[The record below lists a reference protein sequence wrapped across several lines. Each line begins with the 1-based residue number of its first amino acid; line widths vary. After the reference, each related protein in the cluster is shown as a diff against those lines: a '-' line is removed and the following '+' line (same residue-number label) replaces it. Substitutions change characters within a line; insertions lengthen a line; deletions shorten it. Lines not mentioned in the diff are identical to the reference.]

1 MLSPP
6 AGQKGAMSEMSDK
19 PVDEK
24 LGDMERELRDYVAA
38 HSPSPEVDLDNLDRQ
53 LTEAP
58 PAEAAEELSNMVGG
72 FHRGGGQASG
82 RRSTPAEGE
91 PPTAPLEED

>member
-1 MLSPP
+1 
-6 AGQKGAMSEMSDK
+6 MSDETNAE

-24 LGDMERELRDYVAA
+24 LENLEGELRDYVAS

-58 PAEAAEELSNMVGG
+58 PAEAAEELSNMAGG
-72 FHRGGGQASG
+72 FHRGAGQASG
-82 RRSTPAEGE
+82 RGSTPAEGE
-91 PPTAPLEED
+91 PPTAALEED